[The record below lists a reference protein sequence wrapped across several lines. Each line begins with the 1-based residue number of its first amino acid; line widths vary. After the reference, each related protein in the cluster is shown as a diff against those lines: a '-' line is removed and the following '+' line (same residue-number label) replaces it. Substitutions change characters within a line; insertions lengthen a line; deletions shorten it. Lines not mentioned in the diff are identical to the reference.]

1 MKTKKKPATNGSR
14 RPSKPRP
21 KKGTVCIL
29 CGSFVPA
36 GQLLNHKVHKHGEE
50 RYGSNT
56 ALPHKNTWVP
66 IYQGGLPGLG
76 KHKS

>member
-1 MKTKKKPATNGSR
+1 
-14 RPSKPRP
+14 
-21 KKGTVCIL
+21 
-29 CGSFVPA
+29 
-36 GQLLNHKVHKHGEE
+36 LLNHKVHKHGEE

-76 KHKS
+76 KRKS